1 MTANEVDAVM
11 KVTTDKKV
19 TTGKGFQVHC
29 LYNQETD
36 EHPQLYFSHQL
47 NVGDPEKLAHVVRRH
62 WKRPT
67 PNCLEA

>member
-11 KVTTDKKV
+11 KVTTD
-19 TTGKGFQVHC
+19 KGFQVHC

-47 NVGDPEKLAHVVRRH
+47 NVGDPEKLAHVVRQA
-62 WKRPT
+62 
-67 PNCLEA
+67 LEKTDTEFS